1 MSDKLQQR
9 LERLEDKSPE
19 RLRLEA
25 KVKVGELTDKLDTVI
40 VTDQDRQMAKESKTS
55 GWSIKKTVALVVLLA
70 VIGAVIFPAI
80 GAGYWMFMATLS
92 VYAYMGLIGLAV
104 TAGAAAAAWAI
115 YTLVR
120 G

>member
-1 MSDKLQQR
+1 MSDKIQQQ

-25 KVKVGELTDKLDTVI
+25 IVKVGELTDKLDTAI
-40 VTDQDRQMAKESKTS
+40 VTDQDRQAKTEKEKSV
-55 GWSIKKTVALVVLLA
+55 WSIKRTIALMVLLA